1 MIMNDHYDLHVALST
16 SGYVCVRSPFA
27 CLQLA
32 ACRRPISTSGS
43 SRVGRPER
51 SLLDEWKWRRE
62 GMAEPTRRNTAV
74 VFTAGTTFC
83 FSRVMQ
89 LGGGIST
96 TIRTPVLLAVR
107 ALSALWWMFSGAK
120 GCQQC
125 AAVFPPHQKGV
136 VVSSD
141 RMCASLTLLLL
152 RHELFRVHIVQFMI
166 ILRQVVGVP
175 TFFLAVG
182 ATCFHSLIYHG
193 HFSQSAYGVS
203 SELPSA
209 HSGQVD

>member
-1 MIMNDHYDLHVALST
+1 
-16 SGYVCVRSPFA
+16 
-27 CLQLA
+27 
-32 ACRRPISTSGS
+32 
-43 SRVGRPER
+43 
-51 SLLDEWKWRRE
+51 
-62 GMAEPTRRNTAV
+62 MAEPTRRNTAV

-96 TIRTPVLLAVR
+96 TTRPPVVLAVL

-120 GCQQC
+120 SCQQR

-175 TFFLAVG
+175 TFFSFRSNMLPFINMPWTFLPVCLWCVIRITFG
-182 ATCFHSLIYHG
+182 AFWTSRLIY
-193 HFSQSAYGVS
+193 FRSCCIAFLVS
-203 SELPSA
+203 VIRTA
-209 HSGQVD
+209 G